1 MPLAVGIDVAKQL
14 HWMSAVDMTTGKQLA
29 SHKVANDPTAI
40 TAMIGE
46 VERLA
51 AGHGPDTTVTYGID
65 VLGGIA
71 GLLTAML
78 LETGAAVVHTPGL
91 LVNRSRR
98 ATRGGERKSDPADAK
113 VIADQIRLRAGSDD
127 PRDQLR
133 PVATLSE
140 PDAVL
145 RLLVGRRR
153 ELVIDQTRRVSR
165 LRDLLTSIHP
175 GLEAVVDPTTKTGAW
190 LLTGPVT
197 PAEIRAAGEDGLR
210 THMAQTSGLRR
221 PQTDRLVRAALDSA
235 HAQRATVAGESTAA
249 RLVRELAGEV
259 LRTRE
264 RLAELDAEITQ
275 AIDDHPD
282 GALIRSLP
290 GMGVALTAE
299 FLAEAGGL
307 HRFPTADALASAAGL
322 APVLQQSG
330 KMHFLRRSH
339 AGNKALKRVF
349 YQSAF
354 CAIQHDPLSKAFYRR
369 KRAEGKRHHQALIA
383 LGRRR
388 VNVVHAMLRTR
399 TEFQPDYRAP
409 AA

>member
-1 MPLAVGIDVAKQL
+1 MPLAVGIDVAKKL
-14 HWMSAVDMTTGKQLA
+14 HWMCVLDVGTGKQLA
-29 SHKVANDPTAI
+29 SHKVGNEPAAI
-40 TAMIGE
+40 TAMIEE
-46 VERLA
+46 VDDLA
-51 AGHGPDTTVTYGID
+51 VRYGPVTYGID

-78 LETGAAVVHTPGL
+78 LDTGTAVVHTPGL

-127 PRDQLR
+127 ARDQLR
-133 PVATLSE
+133 PVEALSE

-153 ELVIDQTRRVSR
+153 ELVVDQTRRQSR

-175 GLEAVVDPTTKTGAW
+175 GLEAVVDPTTKTGLW
-190 LLTGPVT
+190 LLTGPIT
-197 PAEIRAAGEDGLR
+197 ASEIRAAGDAGMR
-210 THMAQTSGLRR
+210 AHMATASGLRR
-221 PQTDRLVRAALDSA
+221 AEIDRLMRAALNSA
-235 HAQRATVAGESTAA
+235 SAQQVSVPGENTAA
-249 RLVRELAGEV
+249 RLVRDLAVEA

-264 RLAELDAEITQ
+264 QLAELDAEITE
-275 AIDDHPD
+275 AVDDHPD

-290 GMGVALTAE
+290 GMGVVLTAE
-299 FLAEAGGL
+299 FFAEAGGL

-354 CAIQHDPLSKAFYRR
+354 CAIQRDPLSKAFYRR

-383 LGRRR
+383 LARRR
-388 VNVVHAMLRTR
+388 VNVLHAMLRTR
-399 TEFQPDYRAP
+399 TEFQPDHRAT

>member
-14 HWMSAVDMTTGKQLA
+14 HWMSVVDMTTGKQLA
-29 SHKVANDPTAI
+29 SHKVPNDPTAI
-40 TAMIGE
+40 TAMIDE
-46 VERLA
+46 VEHLA
-51 AGHGPDTTVTYGID
+51 AEHGPVTYGID

-78 LETGAAVVHTPGL
+78 LDTDSDVVHTPGL

-133 PVATLSE
+133 PVEALSE

-153 ELVIDQTRRVSR
+153 ELVVDQTRRVSK

-175 GLEAVVDPTTKTGAW
+175 GLEAAVDPTTKTGMW
-190 LLTGPVT
+190 LLTGPIT
-197 PAEIRAAGEDGLR
+197 PSEIRAAGEDGLR
-210 THMAQTSGLRR
+210 AHMGQAVGLRR
-221 PQTDRLVRAALDSA
+221 TQVDRLLRAALDTA
-235 HAQRATVAGESTAA
+235 HAQHATVPGESTAA
-249 RLVRELAGEV
+249 RLVRELAGEA
-259 LRTRE
+259 LHTRE
-264 RLAELDAEITQ
+264 RLVELDAEITQ

-339 AGNKALKRVF
+339 AGNRALKRVF

-354 CAIQHDPLSKAFYRR
+354 CAIKHDPLSKAFYKR

-388 VNVVHAMLRTR
+388 VNVIHAMLRTR

>member
-1 MPLAVGIDVAKQL
+1 M
-14 HWMSAVDMTTGKQLA
+14 
-29 SHKVANDPTAI
+29 
-40 TAMIGE
+40 
-46 VERLA
+46 
-51 AGHGPDTTVTYGID
+51 
-65 VLGGIA
+65 
-71 GLLTAML
+71 
-78 LETGAAVVHTPGL
+78 
-91 LVNRSRR
+91 
-98 ATRGGERKSDPADAK
+98 
-113 VIADQIRLRAGSDD
+113 ADQIRLRASSDD
-127 PRDQLR
+127 PRGQLR
-133 PVATLSE
+133 PVQAQSE

-153 ELVIDQTRRVSR
+153 ELVVGQIRRIST
-165 LRDLLTSIHP
+165 LRDLLTSVHP
-175 GLEAVVDPTTKTGAW
+175 GLEAAVDPTTKTGMW

-197 PAEIRAAGEDGLR
+197 AAEIRAAGEDGLR
-210 THMAQTSGLRR
+210 AHMAQASRLRR
-221 PQTDRLVRAALDSA
+221 PQIDRLVRAAPDSA
-235 HAQRATVAGESTAA
+235 HLQQTVVAGENTAA
-249 RLVRELAGEV
+249 RLVRELAGEA
-259 LRTRE
+259 LRARE
-264 RLAELDAEITQ
+264 RLVELDTEIGQ

-290 GMGVALTAE
+290 AMGVALTAE

-307 HRFPTADALASAAGL
+307 HRFPTADALAPAAGL

-354 CAIQHDPLSKAFYRR
+354 RAIQHDPLSKTFYRR

-399 TEFQPDYRAP
+399 TEFNPDYRAR